1 MLPRSFQTN
10 RLIARLP
17 VPGDSAHLFAAY
29 TSKPEVSRFMI
40 WQPHAEVATTEVF
53 VAECIAAAGAGS
65 RFPYVLAWRE
75 NPGIPIGMLEARPSD
90 FKVEIGYVLAPEYWG
105 QGLMPEA
112 VSSLAD
118 LMLDQAEFFRIQ
130 AFCDV
135 DNVPSQRM
143 LEKAGFLR
151 EGRHERFMIH
161 PNLSAEPRPCYM
173 YAKCK

>member
-1 MLPRSFQTN
+1 
-10 RLIARLP
+10 
-17 VPGDSAHLFAAY
+17 
-29 TSKPEVSRFMI
+29 MI

-118 LMLDQAEFFRIQ
+118 LMLERIGQ
-130 AFCDV
+130 IAIAHEEPCTVVVFLCKLHGGLDDV
-135 DNVPSQRM
+135 VMP
-143 LEKAGFLR
+143 LF
-151 EGRHERFMIH
+151 
-161 PNLSAEPRPCYM
+161 
-173 YAKCK
+173 